1 MVPVIGFVA
10 SSANAGKT
18 TLIEKLIKV
27 FKARGIRVGVIKH
40 THHQV
45 EPDLPGKDTWRF
57 EQAGAETVA
66 LISNK
71 ELAIFKRLPEELTL
85 DSLVAQLGDLDL
97 ILVEGYKKAK
107 MLKVEVFQKGV
118 QEKIVTPPEEL
129 LAIVGNETV
138 DYFGIPWYSWNDHQG
153 IAELIVKKIM
163 MGE

>member
-40 THHQV
+40 THGQV
-45 EPDLPGKDTWRF
+45 AIDRPGKDTWRF
-57 EQAGAETVA
+57 DQAGAETVA
-66 LISNK
+66 LVSNR
-71 ELAIFKRLPEELTL
+71 ELAIFKRLADELPL
-85 DSLVAQLGDLDL
+85 DSLVARLGDVDL
-97 ILVEGYKKAK
+97 VLVEGFKKAH
-107 MLKVEVFQKGV
+107 MIKVEVFQKGV

-138 DYFGIPWYSWNDHQG
+138 DYFGIPWYSWNDPQG
-153 IAELIVKKIM
+153 IAELIVKKII